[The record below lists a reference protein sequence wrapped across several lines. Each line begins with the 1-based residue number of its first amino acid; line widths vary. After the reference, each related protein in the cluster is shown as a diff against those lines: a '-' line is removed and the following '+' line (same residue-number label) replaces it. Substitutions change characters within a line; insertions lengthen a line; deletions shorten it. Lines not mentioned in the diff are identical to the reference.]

1 MKLAARTSRAAQ
13 ATAWPW
19 LPALAVTTPAA
30 RSSSDRV
37 AIVLTAP
44 RSWVSASRNELES
57 RVTRIEVKLES
68 ILDMLKALTKRVTI
82 QEYVSKGLI
91 YGVTTLATSKS
102 GDLADTLLQLLKVM
116 KP

>member
-1 MKLAARTSRAAQ
+1 MVIDPRNWGGWRE
-13 ATAWPW
+13 
-19 LPALAVTTPAA
+19 
-30 RSSSDRV
+30 SSHS
-37 AIVLTAP
+37 
-44 RSWVSASRNELES
+44 NELES

-68 ILDMLKALTKRVTI
+68 IIDMLKALTKRVTI

-102 GDLADTLLQLLKVM
+102 GDLADTMLHLLKAM